1 MSLQG
6 FAPQAARCRIA
17 NMIVV
22 KLQVRGQKM
31 PVSHWCVVING
42 TRLQEWHARY
52 RRIVTEGM
60 ALTMTSYGRLNSTAT
75 VWLTHL
81 HYLQIILVLEV

>member
-52 RRIVTEGM
+52 RRIGTEGM
-60 ALTMTSYGRLNSTAT
+60 ALTMTSYGRLNLPPPCGSRTYT
-75 VWLTHL
+75 TPNHSGT
-81 HYLQIILVLEV
+81 